1 MIHDIAISFLLL
13 GALRLL
19 GLLREL
25 EERARLDARTR

>member
-1 MIHDIAISFLLL
+1 MVFDIAIGSLLL

-25 EERARLDARTR
+25 EARARARVRTS